1 MRIILKIGYF
11 ILLFVLILMLY
22 LEYHNYKILNYE
34 IDTNNYIDQ
43 IEKLKNNIEIIDNY
57 NIADYELMTTIN
69 RCRNIIKY
77 KEILEQEFIDIADI
91 YYINQN
97 SAGGRCNGMD
107 YDYESAYLHQYL
119 NLYND
124 QNIKE
129 TFEQVLTNEVN
140 ITSAFIEMVEESYNE
155 QV

>member
-11 ILLFVLILMLY
+11 ILFFVLILMLY

-34 IDTNNYIDQ
+34 IDTNKYIDQ

-107 YDYESAYLHQYL
+107 YDYESVYLHQYL

>member
-1 MRIILKIGYF
+1 
-11 ILLFVLILMLY
+11 
-22 LEYHNYKILNYE
+22 
-34 IDTNNYIDQ
+34 
-43 IEKLKNNIEIIDNY
+43 
-57 NIADYELMTTIN
+57 
-69 RCRNIIKY
+69 
-77 KEILEQEFIDIADI
+77 
-91 YYINQN
+91 
-97 SAGGRCNGMD
+97 MD